1 MECTLNDLEALGRPA
16 SSSAL
21 GIRNAVE
28 HLTTVTR
35 KAVYDT
41 HEYNIMKRRKKTS
54 SFSWIAF
61 SIKGL

>member
-1 MECTLNDLEALGRPA
+1 MECTLNDLAALGRPA
-16 SSSAL
+16 SSSAW

-41 HEYNIMKRRKKTS
+41 HEYNIMKRRKKDE
-54 SFSWIAF
+54 FVLVDCF
-61 SIKGL
+61 LN